1 MKEQVKEASVLV
13 GVYDPEGS
21 ISKDQQKND
30 DASMRDDALI
40 TYEQTD
46 HPSHL
51 RAGRIRRRNHGQDL
65 HFNFPNSQ

>member
-40 TYEQTD
+40 TYE
-46 HPSHL
+46 
-51 RAGRIRRRNHGQDL
+51 
-65 HFNFPNSQ
+65 